1 LDSRDIRI
9 VDSMRL
15 LEETGDLER
24 CLETYPDLSQELR
37 AHADALSG
45 LSALAPPAPPSQS
58 QNVGRRVLLSSLS
71 APPASVPL
79 LQRLITN
86 RAAALTAAATLFALG
101 AVGAGAATGSPFTAP
116 INDVLENVGI
126 GGDHGED
133 VSEKVHDAIENTA
146 PGPERGKA
154 VSEAACE
161 AAHNRETLP
170 EGAQNA
176 PGQEGKDA
184 KECGEDEEVEEPE
197 SDEPAEPLEEDDN
210 GNHGQNV
217 SEKVHDAIENT
228 DPGPE
233 RGHAVSEAA
242 CEAAHDRTTLPQG
255 AQNAP
260 GKQNKPDK
268 PEKDCTHPNS
278 GGE

>member
-1 LDSRDIRI
+1 
-9 VDSMRL
+9 MRL

-24 CLETYPDLSQELR
+24 CLEMYPDLGQELR
-37 AHADALSG
+37 AHADALSS
-45 LSALAPPAPPSQS
+45 LQTLAPPAPPSQS
-58 QNVGRRVLLSSLS
+58 QNAGRRVLLSSLS
-71 APPASVPL
+71 APPASVPW

-86 RAAALTAAATLFALG
+86 KAAALTAAATLFALG
-101 AVGAGAATGSPFTAP
+101 AVGAGAATGSPFTEP
-116 INDVLENVGI
+116 LNDVLENVGI
-126 GGDHGED
+126 GSDHGED
-133 VSEKVHDAIENTA
+133 VSEKVHDAIENTD

-176 PGQEGKDA
+176 PGQQDKDA
-184 KECGEDEEVEEPE
+184 KECGEDEDVEEPV
-197 SDEPAEPLEEDDN
+197 EPLEEEEDD

-217 SEKVHDAIENT
+217 SEKVHDAIEGT

-233 RGHAVSEAA
+233 RGRAVSEAA
-242 CEAAHDRTTLPQG
+242 CNAAHDRTTLPQG

-260 GKQNKPDK
+260 GKQNKPNKPNK